1 MSSKIFYVP
10 IYGCNKWD
18 KEFMRVLLL
27 NNIKVSFGI
36 FKINMFIRC
45 KNNTVLVYSYTH
57 ICLPNLNDIISDLQ
71 RVHFMGFP
79 AFIWRTEEIP
89 ISYP

>member
-18 KEFMRVLLL
+18 KEFMKVLLL

-36 FKINMFIRC
+36 FKINMFIR
-45 KNNTVLVYSYTH
+45 
-57 ICLPNLNDIISDLQ
+57 
-71 RVHFMGFP
+71 
-79 AFIWRTEEIP
+79 
-89 ISYP
+89 